1 MVLRQK
7 SFGQSFRTPTFNG
20 ALSDFIA
27 AEQFTA
33 LSADNAIYEFTFDA
47 NIMYFGVFRT
57 SGTFGGTENFAIYLD
72 TDSRNTPTSRNG
84 SGTVVPLGFKTSV
97 AGATKSQ
104 STAKM
109 DCSTLKR
116 FICKTIC

>member
-47 NIMYFGVFRT
+47 NIMYFGVFRR
-57 SGTFGGTENFAIYLD
+57 SGTFGGTDNFAIYLD
-72 TDSRNTPTSRNG
+72 TDSRNTLTSGNG
-84 SGTVVPLGFKTSV
+84 SVT
-97 AGATKSQ
+97 GANWIQNNRCGSLQ
-104 STAKM
+104 NSN
-109 DCSTLKR
+109 R
-116 FICKTIC
+116 PQRWFV